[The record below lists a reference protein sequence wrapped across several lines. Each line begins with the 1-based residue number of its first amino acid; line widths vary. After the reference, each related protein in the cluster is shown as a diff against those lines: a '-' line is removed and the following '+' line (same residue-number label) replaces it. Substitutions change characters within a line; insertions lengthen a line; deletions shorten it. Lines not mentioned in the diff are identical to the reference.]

1 MIILSMKRK
10 PSVLQILMLIASAVL
25 MYWAI
30 SAEDGVYRMAAAA
43 VSMSVMVAD
52 AVSFALMTDDGFP
65 KFISVLI
72 VIAAVLMASAICLDS
87 IVPPSPEPE
96 IVEEEPPAATEEEDL
111 IEEEEDK
118 PEPPKVPSAPS
129 VSVRSQ
135 DVDSGEPEVI
145 SGKGSGSVPSKPEAF
160 NLIWFEDESI

>member
-96 IVEEEPPAATEEEDL
+96 IVEEEPPAATEEED
-111 IEEEEDK
+111 K

>member
-1 MIILSMKRK
+1 
-10 PSVLQILMLIASAVL
+10 
-25 MYWAI
+25 
-30 SAEDGVYRMAAAA
+30 
-43 VSMSVMVAD
+43 MSVMVAD

-96 IVEEEPPAATEEEDL
+96 IVEEEPPAATEEED
-111 IEEEEDK
+111 K

-135 DVDSGEPEVI
+135 DVDRGEPEVI